1 MRPNC
6 CHVSIAFLLKFFNF
20 LLAFIGISIIL
31 YSAWMLDQWNHHLP
45 ASPPPF
51 PAPSSSSSAS
61 SIVYSRSHSVST
73 LNLATD
79 VASQMDAGLGFYL
92 NSVDLPAPW
101 FIYSFMGVGAI
112 LCCITFIGCI
122 AAEAINGCCLCFYTV
137 LKVVLILVEAALI
150 AFIAIDR
157 HWEKDIP
164 FDPTGEVQ
172 SMRAFI
178 EDNIEICKW
187 VGIAVLVIQAVSLLL
202 AMVLRGLVSTPK
214 SDIDGEDDYE
224 SGRSRRWEPLL
235 GQPGQTSGSGNGSDI
250 WSSRMREKYGLNSN
264 DKPGLNT
271 SMSMKSK

>member
-51 PAPSSSSSAS
+51 PAPSSSSSSAS

-202 AMVLRGLVSTPK
+202 AMVLRGF
-214 SDIDGEDDYE
+214 GFH
-224 SGRSRRWEPLL
+224 
-235 GQPGQTSGSGNGSDI
+235 
-250 WSSRMREKYGLNSN
+250 
-264 DKPGLNT
+264 
-271 SMSMKSK
+271 SKERY

>member
-122 AAEAINGCCLCFYTV
+122 AAEAINGCCLCF
-137 LKVVLILVEAALI
+137 
-150 AFIAIDR
+150 
-157 HWEKDIP
+157 DIP

>member
-51 PAPSSSSSAS
+51 PAPSSSSSS

-112 LCCITFIGCI
+112 LCCTTFIGCI